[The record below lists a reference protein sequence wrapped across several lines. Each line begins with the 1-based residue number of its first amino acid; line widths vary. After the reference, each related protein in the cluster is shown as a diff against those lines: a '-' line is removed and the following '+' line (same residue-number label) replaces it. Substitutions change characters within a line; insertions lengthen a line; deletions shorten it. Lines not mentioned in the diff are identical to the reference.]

1 VRAATPTNARLVSA
15 RKASGG
21 LRALTR
27 VADLLFLLPILAVIG
42 IFIVL
47 PSISVVAH
55 AFTDW
60 DPGYASPWVGLRNFE
75 DLATSP
81 QFRQILEN
89 QGIFLLGLPLWIF
102 LPLLI
107 AAMLYERVPAPGV
120 FRTIFFFPAT
130 VSPAVIGILFSFILL
145 PDGPLNSALR
155 SVGLGALA
163 GNWLTQPNL
172 VRPTLIAILAWA
184 TLGTGVVIFSA
195 ALSVV
200 SPELFEAAAL
210 DGASWWQRFRYIV
223 VPGVRRVI
231 ELWAV
236 ILVVTVFVAIFPW
249 IFTLTRGGPGYLTTT
264 LDFDIY
270 QNSLSFGYFGTAAAE
285 SVYLLVI
292 VAVVIAVGARMFR
305 HEED

>member
-1 VRAATPTNARLVSA
+1 VRAATPTNARIVSA
-15 RKASGG
+15 RTASGG
-21 LRALTR
+21 VRALTR

-47 PSISVVAH
+47 PSVSVVAH

-223 VPGVRRVI
+223 VPGVR
-231 ELWAV
+231 
-236 ILVVTVFVAIFPW
+236 T
-249 IFTLTRGGPGYLTTT
+249 FTLTRGGPGYLTTT